1 MSTVTDIL
9 NEVSTQIDADPLALA
24 EARKRL
30 NLVLN
35 VAASYDGQLDTYR
48 SGSLAAHTMINPLSD
63 GDGGLILDRRSHSS
77 LGPEGKGETPLQIVE
92 ELRSYM
98 GPVIRETYPK
108 AKVTTS
114 KRGPMVHFGQPI
126 NGQKPTVDLV
136 VALTRKDA
144 PGLWIPNLNTR
155 TWDASDPQRH
165 VVLLASGTDSHRRLR
180 RQVIRLAK
188 AWNNQ
193 YTEPGVSSFLLSVW
207 AYEFMR
213 PGMGVAAGVH
223 AVFEG
228 AATRLESS
236 TPTPDPAGV
245 SPDLQPELPIKQ
257 VRTRLRT
264 AADTL
269 QEAISN
275 TDDQDTARAALA
287 KLYPEYISSLEQ
299 ASLANAVALLSAR
312 KPTTTDQL
320 GLKTKP
326 AVIPPTRSYGGKL

>member
-35 VAASYDGQLDTYR
+35 VAASYDGQLETYR

-193 YTEPGVSSFLLSVW
+193 YREPAVSSFLLSVW

-213 PGMGVAAGVH
+213 PGMGVAAGLH
-223 AVFEG
+223 ALFEG

-245 SPDLQPELPIKQ
+245 SPDLKPELPIKQ

-269 QEAISN
+269 QEAISG

-287 KLYPEYISSLEQ
+287 KLYPEYISSPEQ

-326 AVIPPTRSYGGKL
+326 AVIPPTRSYGDKL